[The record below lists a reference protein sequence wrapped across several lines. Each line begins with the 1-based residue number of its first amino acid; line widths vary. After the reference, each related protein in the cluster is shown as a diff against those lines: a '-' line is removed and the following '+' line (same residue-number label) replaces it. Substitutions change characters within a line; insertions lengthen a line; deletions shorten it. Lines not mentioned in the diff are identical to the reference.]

1 MKPTL
6 LVLAAGMGS
15 RYGGLKQLDP
25 VGPSGEIII
34 DYSVFD
40 AIRAGFGKIVFL
52 IRRDIENAF
61 KNFVEGRYGDDI
73 EIGYAYQGVD
83 DLPEGFSAPSD
94 RAKPWG
100 TGHAVLMA
108 REEIPGPFAVIN
120 ADDFYGRSGF
130 ESLAGHLTSPA
141 IDSGEAALVGFELL
155 KTLSENGSV
164 SRGVCSVDDSGYLVD
179 VAECTKIE
187 RNADGAVVNSAEG
200 ERYSV
205 FNGDELVSMN
215 MWGFPPSVFEELE
228 RRFVSFLE
236 SNAGDPKAEFY
247 IPFAVDG
254 MIKDG
259 VAKVKVLPSSD
270 QWFGVTYRE
279 DKPIVEAGIRALV
292 DAGEYPAPLFG

>member
-1 MKPTL
+1 MDKPTL

-25 VGPSGEIII
+25 VGPLGEIII

-52 IRRDIENAF
+52 IRRDIEEAF
-61 KNFVEGRYGDDI
+61 KDFVEGRYGDGV

-83 DLPEGFSAPSD
+83 DLPEGFSAPSE
-94 RAKPWG
+94 RTKPWG

-108 REEIPGPFAVIN
+108 RDEIPGAFAVIN

-130 ESLAGHLTSPA
+130 ALLAEHLTSPEA
-141 IDSGEAALVGFELL
+141 AGESALVGFELL

-164 SRGVCSVDDSGYLVD
+164 SRGVCSVDSSGYLLD

-187 RNADGAVVNSAEG
+187 KVGDAIVNTAEG
-200 ERYSV
+200 EHYSG
-205 FNGDELVSMN
+205 FTGDELVSMN
-215 MWGFPPSVFEELE
+215 MWGFPLSVFDELE
-228 RRFVSFLE
+228 RRFVAFLE
-236 SNAGDPKAEFY
+236 GNSDNPRSEFY

-259 VAKVKVLPSSD
+259 VAKVKVLPSHD

-279 DKPIVEAGIRALV
+279 DKPVVESGIRELV
-292 DAGEYPAPLFG
+292 DAGEYPAPLFE

>member
-1 MKPTL
+1 
-6 LVLAAGMGS
+6 
-15 RYGGLKQLDP
+15 
-25 VGPSGEIII
+25 
-34 DYSVFD
+34 VFD

-164 SRGVCSVDDSGYLVD
+164 SRGVCSVDDPGYLVD

-215 MWGFPPSVFEELE
+215 MWGFPVSVFDEFE
-228 RRFVSFLE
+228 RRFIAFLE
-236 SNAGDPKAEFY
+236 GAAGDPKAEFY

-279 DKPIVEAGIRALV
+279 DKPIVEAGIKALV
-292 DAGEYPAPLFG
+292 DAGEYPAPLLG